1 MMLNKIERF
10 LIGFIA
16 FMLVVVLG
24 AQCVLA
30 WKMSLNLPQ
39 TVEFEDT
46 RLMQEGGWDAAQNK
60 TAESDIGLRTQPLT
74 KAFLKDGQQIEFPIC
89 RIDMDF
95 ANSHK
100 LQYIQG
106 GLWEEGSSSPSL
118 IIPEEVADSLN
129 VNVGDSLN
137 IEDAEYLITGIYCP
151 YQLVGTENSS
161 TPIYTNWLS
170 VEDESTMET
179 LLITIPLEDGTLEST
194 KISSIFDSL
203 QLAPYGRS
211 CNLRNWSQLVF
222 QVFPLELF
230 VTLLVPAV
238 WLTVQGGSLLCGLIL
253 SSENRVE
260 CQNKRNRTIKALILS
275 LIPAALMAF
284 ILSQVRVPGEF
295 LPASNIFDFERYGQ
309 IMQGM
314 MAFVEGNYGFS
325 AAAEQYLLTLRYMV
339 YLAIPVIA
347 FGWSMSFLILKKKF
361 FQNECTFNS

>member
-1 MMLNKIERF
+1 
-10 LIGFIA
+10 
-16 FMLVVVLG
+16 
-24 AQCVLA
+24 
-30 WKMSLNLPQ
+30 
-39 TVEFEDT
+39 
-46 RLMQEGGWDAAQNK
+46 
-60 TAESDIGLRTQPLT
+60 
-74 KAFLKDGQQIEFPIC
+74 
-89 RIDMDF
+89 MDF

-100 LQYIQG
+100 LRYIQG
-106 GLWEEGSSSPSL
+106 GLWEEESSSPSL

-129 VNVGDSLN
+129 ANVGDSLN
-137 IEDAEYLITGIYCP
+137 IEDVEYLITGIYCP

-170 VEDESTMET
+170 VEAMET
-179 LLITIPLEDGTLEST
+179 LLVTIPLQDGTLEST

-211 CNLRNWSQLVF
+211 CNLHNWSQLVF

-230 VTLLVPAV
+230 VTLMVPAV

-253 SSENRVE
+253 SNENRVE

-284 ILSQVRVPGEF
+284 ILSQVRIPGEF

-309 IMQGM
+309 ITQGM

-347 FGWSMSFLILKKKF
+347 FGWSMSFLILKKGGSSK
-361 FQNECTFNS
+361 